1 MVIMMLKENNNLEEL
16 SIEDI
21 ENLINITK
29 KDIIELKKNIY
40 NKSKFIL
47 ETINNN

>member
-1 MVIMMLKENNNLEEL
+1 MLKENNNLEEL